1 MGVSMIVLTAAV
13 NLAISAAT
21 VKTVSGP
28 YVAAGVWTGVIL
40 ASISVIGFY
49 VKIMPKLREINVTAR
64 RDEMLQMGMRIEALE
79 KQVKDANE
87 KIIAANNSA
96 RSSESKYTTLAAAVE
111 LMLGELE
118 HIDPS
123 NHIIK
128 QVRNLVTLAASAD
141 QGVGD
146 GLLHL
151 MKVKGVG
158 E

>member
-1 MGVSMIVLTAAV
+1 
-13 NLAISAAT
+13 
-21 VKTVSGP
+21 
-28 YVAAGVWTGVIL
+28 
-40 ASISVIGFY
+40 
-49 VKIMPKLREINVTAR
+49 
-64 RDEMLQMGMRIEALE
+64 
-79 KQVKDANE
+79 
-87 KIIAANNSA
+87 
-96 RSSESKYTTLAAAVE
+96 
-111 LMLGELE
+111 MLGELE

>member
-1 MGVSMIVLTAAV
+1 
-13 NLAISAAT
+13 
-21 VKTVSGP
+21 
-28 YVAAGVWTGVIL
+28 
-40 ASISVIGFY
+40 
-49 VKIMPKLREINVTAR
+49 
-64 RDEMLQMGMRIEALE
+64 LQMGMRIEALE